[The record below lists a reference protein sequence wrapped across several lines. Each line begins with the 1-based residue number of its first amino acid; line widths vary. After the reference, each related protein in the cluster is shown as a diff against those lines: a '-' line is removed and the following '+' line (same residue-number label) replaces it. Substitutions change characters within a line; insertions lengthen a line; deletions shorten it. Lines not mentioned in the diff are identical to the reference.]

1 MITTIALLLLVSILV
16 AISALHIYWA
26 FGGKWASKDVYPAL
40 EGDKPF
46 FQSDTIPMIPTLIV
60 AALLAIAA
68 GLFLWHTG
76 VIAPVLP
83 QWIRVAGV
91 WTVTIVFF
99 VRAIGEFKY
108 VGFFKTVR
116 DTGFGRKDT
125 MIFSPLCLLLATLA
139 LIVVIG

>member
-1 MITTIALLLLVSILV
+1 MLATIALMPLISILV
-16 AISALHIYWA
+16 AVGALHVYWA
-26 FGGKWASKDVYPAL
+26 FGGKWASKDVFPVL
-40 EGDKPF
+40 EGNKQI
-46 FQSDTIPMIPTLIV
+46 FQSDTIPPIPTLIV
-60 AALLAIAA
+60 AALLFIAA

-83 QWIRVAGV
+83 QWIRVAGI

-99 VRAIGEFKY
+99 ARAIGEFRY

-125 MIFSPLCLLLATLA
+125 IIFSPLCLLLAILA
-139 LIVVIG
+139 LIVVVR